1 MAIGRGL
8 AVGVRIIHRILIHY
22 VTSIVTY
29 YDNSA
34 WSSEVQYEYGEVD
47 GRTLDEDGN
56 ITSKIR
62 LIMQKEQESI
72 NERLNGVCL
81 VGVQTPK

>member
-1 MAIGRGL
+1 MTILRGRRKYNTNTAKWTG
-8 AVGVRIIHRILIHY
+8 
-22 VTSIVTY
+22 
-29 YDNSA
+29 
-34 WSSEVQYEYGEVD
+34 W
-47 GRTLDEDGN
+47 TLDEDGN